1 MRRPPKRH
9 TFSNKFSFIDGSN
22 YVVAEITSNPLIT
35 GSLDHVDAKHF
46 QADHGSSSSAEGP
59 VVQLALP
66 DLMRAKEA
74 FEEHGGQMSMA
85 QFVSFFASNNDEPR
99 PSAAAPAAVP
109 EILATRKAQLAY
121 LFMRVDCDSDGTV
134 TWQEFLSHSLCIA
147 EERSRQLDA
156 GTAGAATSEASGM
169 QVKQTG
175 WACVVRSSAGHREA
189 ISRLVWLPHA
199 SAYLSV
205 GREPRMHVWSAAKL
219 AHERAI
225 PVADNPM
232 VHAHVLCVLH
242 GLAKLAVVDSDDV
255 LTFYELNDSKEVVAV
270 PRWGAYG
277 RSVSLRGMPHTRT
290 CGGQHTLCLPKPR
303 RAAHDRAA
311 HVPLLHAPQAEA
323 LSRCPL
329 VDARCPTAAA
339 HCPLQRRRPPA
350 RRRPTR
356 IDAPPHAEH
365 GVASLAAWTAERSG
379 SPEAAECLA
388 VGCTA
393 GPVILYNARTL
404 LALLRPSHDPLAS
417 ASVDASLV
425 KTSRSGRIVLSS
437 VKAIRSARLERLE
450 LHEDQVAGLDYH
462 PPLRSLISCSY
473 DKTLKVSRIDFGVE
487 TGDRVN
493 GVGEDGSDA
502 EQSSSLHDQD
512 GERTSSPSPPSSPFA
527 SPDRRAPPA
536 ARTSPPAPAE
546 ALEQVRTRTLVTLTV
561 SQGRGISS
569 FATLP
574 IVRQLAFST
583 STMHLVAYTGVL
595 DRDVHV
601 ANIESAE
608 PMATLTGRECAS
620 PPQHASVNPCARAT
634 PYSAHACAHASTMVQ
649 CPSALV
655 AHEGPPT
662 PSLPFLR
669 LSASTAHKSPSCAR
683 FSHAHLTVLCAR
695 PQIVGWSTSLQCI
708 GRVRPSSRSMRRERR
723 AFGMRAHSSFY
734 RRFERA
740 TCTSGPPPVRPPPA
754 RPPILHPRT
763 HCQRSVVYR
772 AASTRTATCAGDVH

>member
-290 CGGQHTLCLPKPR
+290 CARAGSTLCVSPNPDVPLTIVPLTCRCSMPR
-303 RAAHDRAA
+303 KLRRCRAARW
-311 HVPLLHAPQAEA
+311 
-323 LSRCPL
+323 SM
-329 VDARCPTAAA
+329 
-339 HCPLQRRRPPA
+339 
-350 RRRPTR
+350 
-356 IDAPPHAEH
+356 
-365 GVASLAAWTAERSG
+365 
-379 SPEAAECLA
+379 
-388 VGCTA
+388 
-393 GPVILYNARTL
+393 
-404 LALLRPSHDPLAS
+404 
-417 ASVDASLV
+417 
-425 KTSRSGRIVLSS
+425 
-437 VKAIRSARLERLE
+437 
-450 LHEDQVAGLDYH
+450 
-462 PPLRSLISCSY
+462 
-473 DKTLKVSRIDFGVE
+473 
-487 TGDRVN
+487 
-493 GVGEDGSDA
+493 
-502 EQSSSLHDQD
+502 
-512 GERTSSPSPPSSPFA
+512 
-527 SPDRRAPPA
+527 PA
-536 ARTSPPAPAE
+536 ARRP
-546 ALEQVRTRTLVTLTV
+546 
-561 SQGRGISS
+561 
-569 FATLP
+569 LP
-574 IVRQLAFST
+574 TARC
-583 STMHLVAYTGVL
+583 
-595 DRDVHV
+595 
-601 ANIESAE
+601 SAD
-608 PMATLTGRECAS
+608 
-620 PPQHASVNPCARAT
+620 
-634 PYSAHACAHASTMVQ
+634 
-649 CPSALV
+649 
-655 AHEGPPT
+655 
-662 PSLPFLR
+662 
-669 LSASTAHKSPSCAR
+669 
-683 FSHAHLTVLCAR
+683 AR
-695 PQIVGWSTSLQCI
+695 PHADARPVLMRRRTQSTESRLWLH
-708 GRVRPSSRSMRRERR
+708 GRPSGR
-723 AFGMRAHSSFY
+723 
-734 RRFERA
+734 
-740 TCTSGPPPVRPPPA
+740 A
-754 RPPILHPRT
+754 RPRL
-763 HCQRSVVYR
+763 RSAWR
-772 AASTRTATCAGDVH
+772 WAAPLAP